1 MPQKQGLHQEQLGVQ
16 IQKHLPQQVLL
27 ANLVEL
33 PVAGLE
39 ERVKKELYDND
50 ALEESRQHADAD
62 GVADNEFGVSDDGQ
76 ASDSADDYSADAA
89 DDCMDDG
96 DLPVYAGG
104 SGSSRDMVVA
114 DSGSLIDD
122 LTAQIGEYDLDDHQ
136 RSILSYLVG
145 SLNDNGFVDREL
157 YSIADELAFRH
168 GIFTSEEEVGEMLAV
183 LQRFDPPGI
192 GARNL
197 KECLLIQ
204 IDRKISELDS
214 SDYGRKAL
222 LELERRIVSDYH
234 ETLVRGNADSLPQ
247 KLEVSEAAVK
257 LAVDGIRRL
266 NPRPG
271 MSLSES
277 DSERSQT
284 VVPDFVIETDG
295 EGGISLS
302 LNNGYVPSL
311 KIDEEFLQE
320 YDANLAKIGEMNKRE
335 REAFAYRKQ
344 KVESARMF
352 IEAIRQRRRTLYTT
366 MKAIIAL
373 QRDFFLT
380 QDEAALRPMVLRDV
394 AERTGL
400 DESTVSR
407 VKSSK
412 YALVDGSVYP
422 LDFFF
427 MRTRA
432 NADGVVVVG
441 RQVEK
446 ALMEIIDSEDKSAP
460 YSDEQLVER
469 LREKGMELKHRTVT
483 KYRNKLGV
491 PVAKN
496 RRKI

>member
-1 MPQKQGLHQEQLGVQ
+1 
-16 IQKHLPQQVLL
+16 
-27 ANLVEL
+27 
-33 PVAGLE
+33 
-39 ERVKKELYDND
+39 
-50 ALEESRQHADAD
+50 
-62 GVADNEFGVSDDGQ
+62 
-76 ASDSADDYSADAA
+76 
-89 DDCMDDG
+89 
-96 DLPVYAGG
+96 
-104 SGSSRDMVVA
+104 
-114 DSGSLIDD
+114 
-122 LTAQIGEYDLDDHQ
+122 
-136 RSILSYLVG
+136 
-145 SLNDNGFVDREL
+145 
-157 YSIADELAFRH
+157 
-168 GIFTSEEEVGEMLAV
+168 
-183 LQRFDPPGI
+183 
-192 GARNL
+192 
-197 KECLLIQ
+197 
-204 IDRKISELDS
+204 
-214 SDYGRKAL
+214 L

-266 NPRPG
+266 NPRPC

>member
-1 MPQKQGLHQEQLGVQ
+1 
-16 IQKHLPQQVLL
+16 
-27 ANLVEL
+27 
-33 PVAGLE
+33 
-39 ERVKKELYDND
+39 
-50 ALEESRQHADAD
+50 
-62 GVADNEFGVSDDGQ
+62 
-76 ASDSADDYSADAA
+76 
-89 DDCMDDG
+89 
-96 DLPVYAGG
+96 
-104 SGSSRDMVVA
+104 
-114 DSGSLIDD
+114 
-122 LTAQIGEYDLDDHQ
+122 
-136 RSILSYLVG
+136 
-145 SLNDNGFVDREL
+145 
-157 YSIADELAFRH
+157 
-168 GIFTSEEEVGEMLAV
+168 
-183 LQRFDPPGI
+183 
-192 GARNL
+192 
-197 KECLLIQ
+197 
-204 IDRKISELDS
+204 
-214 SDYGRKAL
+214 
-222 LELERRIVSDYH
+222 
-234 ETLVRGNADSLPQ
+234 
-247 KLEVSEAAVK
+247 
-257 LAVDGIRRL
+257 
-266 NPRPG
+266 
-271 MSLSES
+271 
-277 DSERSQT
+277 
-284 VVPDFVIETDG
+284 
-295 EGGISLS
+295 
-302 LNNGYVPSL
+302 
-311 KIDEEFLQE
+311 
-320 YDANLAKIGEMNKRE
+320 
-335 REAFAYRKQ
+335 
-344 KVESARMF
+344 MF